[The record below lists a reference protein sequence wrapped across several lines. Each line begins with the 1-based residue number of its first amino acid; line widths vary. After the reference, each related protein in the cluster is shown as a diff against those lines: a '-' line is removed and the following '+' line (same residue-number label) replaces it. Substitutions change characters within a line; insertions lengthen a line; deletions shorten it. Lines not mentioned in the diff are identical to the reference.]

1 MLLSISSPFIPLGL
15 SNPVSRLEPYSSD
28 SQLFF
33 SFTHIAVRRDDSQEA
48 PPRSSSRL
56 RPRAAACCACCAAS
70 CALPWDPPH
79 RGWILNTP
87 VVETVRETQ

>member
-1 MLLSISSPFIPLGL
+1 VLLSISSPFIPLGL
-15 SNPVSRLEPYSSD
+15 SNPVSRLEPK
-28 SQLFF
+28 LVRC
-33 SFTHIAVRRDDSQEA
+33 SFTQIAVRRDDSQEA

-79 RGWILNTP
+79 RGWMLNTP